1 MNEIHAVVVTPTRD
15 STRNELIYS
24 PVYTHTHTT
33 VRIRPHVSDRTHPT
47 ARISAIDQGARKVNF
62 SLLCGR
68 YQHTQAKQ
76 RK

>member
-1 MNEIHAVVVTPTRD
+1 MDEIHAVVVTPTRD
-15 STRNELIYS
+15 NTRNELIYS
-24 PVYTHTHTT
+24 PVYTHTHT
-33 VRIRPHVSDRTHPT
+33 T

>member
-1 MNEIHAVVVTPTRD
+1 MDEIHAVVVTPTRD
-15 STRNELIYS
+15 NTRNELIYS
-24 PVYTHTHTT
+24 PVYTHTY
-33 VRIRPHVSDRTHPT
+33 DRTYPT